1 MSNDRFRR
9 SELQKKKKTDLL
21 LLLPEDKRNG
31 RWTKE
36 KIILHLTNAP
46 DRKNSC
52 EISYAKI
59 QDKDRRV
66 KTPRKKS
73 RNNKSEKV
81 FQKRMDIMK
90 CLFDSRELDSR
101 TLYNMLMSE
110 ENTNPSDS
118 RMGFIFE
125 TLIHCLTICKC
136 FDFSWKNILS
146 GKLSSTQRPIKSI
159 KDLLDLP
166 IEQGGDISDLTLE
179 LDDNSLV
186 ACSIK
191 YKKKLS
197 IGSSD
202 IEKIDGEMK
211 NHGIVGKIAL
221 FYKQELQ
228 EPRDP
233 DRNATKIY
241 HEIKESKL
249 LFSENDVKTTVSV
262 FCEKFSSF
270 QGSFQDFLTMIETDY
285 FGNSRVSLRYRLH
298 QKITEMKLLKQ
309 LDQLLFCIYHKPRS
323 GKTITALCICKRLME
338 EFGYKKILIMTS
350 VKATICQFINSLNTF
365 IDFKDISFKNQ
376 DEFMN
381 IDETF
386 HGLVFCSTQYLKMDI
401 EKEKQKKLISL
412 DFDLM
417 IIDESHLG
425 SSNRKTKNS
434 ILSSEDQDRKIH
446 SSFQKKIKQTI
457 FMSGTAKKT
466 IQFYNIPP
474 ECVFEWTY
482 EDEKMM
488 SSIVDETIKEQMV
501 KRHGPEF
508 LTCLENDTLDKDYSK
523 TPIPVY
529 LKWKFN
535 RELESKIQRY
545 NLQHGENLGFD
556 TKSLFALKEKNN
568 PKGKKKFL
576 SKFQICSDSYG
587 EEVLVEYLDSIISNN
602 RNKNTLMKVVEKTQ
616 DEYGSRRSTREN
628 PLLFIIY
635 LPTHTGNNTID
646 LLQKTLIQF
655 LKKHSLWTDY
665 NIEASCGKF
674 NTNDNVEDYTNF
686 IESMMERTK
695 TSEKKGCI
703 LFLGQQGT
711 TGITY
716 DECDVTISL
725 DDGHSMD
732 NQNQRCSRALTNAPR
747 KTIGINVDLNVQRYY
762 NNLYLKI
769 CEFREKNNSS
779 MTNAEI
785 LEYFYKY
792 NFYLFSPDEIN
803 YGRWNDLEISNFYKK
818 QTEMMMETATENLF
832 LENIECDDDLNDICS
847 NLKKN
852 VPVIEPNSDLNG
864 DNENLPPAGREE
876 FEGNVIQSSSSSREQ
891 EEGDDVKDFEIVNKT
906 RELLKVFFPFMALLS
921 RSFGMNSFEEIL
933 DNEKFQSL
941 MATFFHQK
949 KIDLSKNKERI
960 YISMKNHFKKNKKII
975 HDIRELYRNSSS
987 KKIRFLVEKH
997 FIPSKD
1003 EKDKHAEI
1011 PTPMKLV
1018 DEMLGTIPRSFWKKR
1033 QLVLEPC
1040 CGKGNFVL
1048 GIFDSFFVG
1057 LKRKYPNE
1065 KERCRVIVEQCLYY
1079 CDLNPLNVFITTELL
1094 KCHVEM
1100 KCGEQLPGLKF
1111 NSWVGDTLTLHP
1123 KKEWKVNGFN
1133 AVIGNPPYQQ
1143 VSITGKSKGGGNNLY
1158 TPFIY
1163 WSNTHLLDNGIL
1175 LFITPSTFF
1184 SPGRSSNKNE
1194 LNIKKDI
1201 FEKYYFH
1208 YMNLNECGKYFKEGS
1223 SFVYY
1228 CLEKK
1233 KEKNSNLNIVCKYK
1247 NKVYRTTIHQNE
1259 LFTCNYIP
1267 NLVSKESLNICKKI
1281 RNCKDEKLKIFNSTT
1296 FDKRR
1301 NYVLKK
1307 NKNETNEEYKKRA
1320 LQTGFVYPIQA
1331 TGKELVYSK
1340 IKCKNQNDK
1349 KIILSESGYLNP
1361 FYDDGIVGIGGHCF
1375 GLLVSNKTEGKKI
1388 IELLNSKLYRF
1399 YIEINKWSGF
1409 HHKMVLQDLPN
1420 VLLKLKSL
1428 QDNDIYKY
1436 FKLTRQEIKTIE
1448 NI

>member
-434 ILSSEDQDRKIH
+434 ILSSEYQNRKIH
-446 SSFQKKIKQTI
+446 S
-457 FMSGTAKKT
+457 
-466 IQFYNIPP
+466 
-474 ECVFEWTY
+474 
-482 EDEKMM
+482 
-488 SSIVDETIKEQMV
+488 
-501 KRHGPEF
+501 
-508 LTCLENDTLDKDYSK
+508 
-523 TPIPVY
+523 
-529 LKWKFN
+529 
-535 RELESKIQRY
+535 
-545 NLQHGENLGFD
+545 
-556 TKSLFALKEKNN
+556 
-568 PKGKKKFL
+568 
-576 SKFQICSDSYG
+576 
-587 EEVLVEYLDSIISNN
+587 
-602 RNKNTLMKVVEKTQ
+602 
-616 DEYGSRRSTREN
+616 
-628 PLLFIIY
+628 
-635 LPTHTGNNTID
+635 
-646 LLQKTLIQF
+646 
-655 LKKHSLWTDY
+655 
-665 NIEASCGKF
+665 
-674 NTNDNVEDYTNF
+674 
-686 IESMMERTK
+686 
-695 TSEKKGCI
+695 
-703 LFLGQQGT
+703 
-711 TGITY
+711 
-716 DECDVTISL
+716 
-725 DDGHSMD
+725 
-732 NQNQRCSRALTNAPR
+732 
-747 KTIGINVDLNVQRYY
+747 
-762 NNLYLKI
+762 
-769 CEFREKNNSS
+769 
-779 MTNAEI
+779 
-785 LEYFYKY
+785 
-792 NFYLFSPDEIN
+792 
-803 YGRWNDLEISNFYKK
+803 
-818 QTEMMMETATENLF
+818 
-832 LENIECDDDLNDICS
+832 
-847 NLKKN
+847 
-852 VPVIEPNSDLNG
+852 
-864 DNENLPPAGREE
+864 
-876 FEGNVIQSSSSSREQ
+876 
-891 EEGDDVKDFEIVNKT
+891 
-906 RELLKVFFPFMALLS
+906 
-921 RSFGMNSFEEIL
+921 
-933 DNEKFQSL
+933 
-941 MATFFHQK
+941 
-949 KIDLSKNKERI
+949 
-960 YISMKNHFKKNKKII
+960 
-975 HDIRELYRNSSS
+975 
-987 KKIRFLVEKH
+987 
-997 FIPSKD
+997 
-1003 EKDKHAEI
+1003 
-1011 PTPMKLV
+1011 
-1018 DEMLGTIPRSFWKKR
+1018 
-1033 QLVLEPC
+1033 
-1040 CGKGNFVL
+1040 
-1048 GIFDSFFVG
+1048 
-1057 LKRKYPNE
+1057 
-1065 KERCRVIVEQCLYY
+1065 
-1079 CDLNPLNVFITTELL
+1079 
-1094 KCHVEM
+1094 
-1100 KCGEQLPGLKF
+1100 
-1111 NSWVGDTLTLHP
+1111 
-1123 KKEWKVNGFN
+1123 
-1133 AVIGNPPYQQ
+1133 
-1143 VSITGKSKGGGNNLY
+1143 
-1158 TPFIY
+1158 
-1163 WSNTHLLDNGIL
+1163 
-1175 LFITPSTFF
+1175 
-1184 SPGRSSNKNE
+1184 
-1194 LNIKKDI
+1194 
-1201 FEKYYFH
+1201 
-1208 YMNLNECGKYFKEGS
+1208 
-1223 SFVYY
+1223 
-1228 CLEKK
+1228 
-1233 KEKNSNLNIVCKYK
+1233 
-1247 NKVYRTTIHQNE
+1247 
-1259 LFTCNYIP
+1259 
-1267 NLVSKESLNICKKI
+1267 
-1281 RNCKDEKLKIFNSTT
+1281 
-1296 FDKRR
+1296 
-1301 NYVLKK
+1301 
-1307 NKNETNEEYKKRA
+1307 
-1320 LQTGFVYPIQA
+1320 
-1331 TGKELVYSK
+1331 
-1340 IKCKNQNDK
+1340 
-1349 KIILSESGYLNP
+1349 
-1361 FYDDGIVGIGGHCF
+1361 
-1375 GLLVSNKTEGKKI
+1375 
-1388 IELLNSKLYRF
+1388 
-1399 YIEINKWSGF
+1399 
-1409 HHKMVLQDLPN
+1409 
-1420 VLLKLKSL
+1420 
-1428 QDNDIYKY
+1428 
-1436 FKLTRQEIKTIE
+1436 
-1448 NI
+1448 